1 MGSAGKMGGA
11 KAPRPWYRQGLR
23 LEGRGT
29 ADMALAAE
37 PPLRSELFSADQM
50 EQHGLRL
57 ASADRLTPRRVPER
71 LLARLAANERLL
83 VETCHLLTAAVTAKQ
98 RVTPAGEWLLDNAYL
113 VAEQIRTARRH
124 LPKGYSRELPSLATG
139 HLRRP
144 AARLWHRPGDHRPRR
159 RTGRSRQPQPVRCGL
174 PEGRPPAAWRVVG
187 HPHHVATG
195 SGRESTPGRGA
206 RCR

>member
-1 MGSAGKMGGA
+1 MGPAR
-11 KAPRPWYRQGLR
+11 KAVGTGSLTRWGRQGLSLIRVR
-23 LEGRGT
+23 LGRLGGAGQDLTGEG
-29 ADMALAAE
+29 
-37 PPLRSELFSADQM
+37 PLRAELFSADQM

-57 ASADRLTPRRVPER
+57 ASADRLTPGRVPER
-71 LLARLAANERLL
+71 LLARLAANERVL

-124 LPKGYSRELPSLATG
+124 LPKGYSRELPSLADG

-159 RTGRSRQPQPVRCGL
+159 RTGR
-174 PEGRPPAAWRVVG
+174 
-187 HPHHVATG
+187 
-195 SGRESTPGRGA
+195 PG
-206 RCR
+206 